1 MIILINLKNI
11 EMIYDDNGT
20 KINALKLK
28 NLDIKDGEKVAFIG
42 SSGCGK
48 TTLFNL
54 ISGLIVPTKGEVNV
68 ENTLLNNLPESERDK
83 FRANHIGY
91 IFQDFNLFPEFTV
104 LQNIVLPMSFSKKIE
119 KPNIQKEA
127 INMIKRVGLEDKINQ
142 KVKTLSGGEKQ
153 RVAIAR
159 SMVNKPKIILADE
172 PTGNLDYKNGAKV
185 MELLLKISS
194 EENATLL
201 VITHNNS
208 QLSLF
213 DRSLNIEELNEAI

>member
-1 MIILINLKNI
+1 MINLKNI

-20 KINALKLK
+20 KINAVKVKKLEVK
-28 NLDIKDGEKVAFIG
+28 EGEKVAFIG

-54 ISGLIVPTKGEVNV
+54 ISGMITPTKGNV
-68 ENTLLNNLPESERDK
+68 EVEDVDLTTLTESERDL

-91 IFQDFNLFPEFTV
+91 IFQDFNLFPDFTV
-104 LQNIVLPMSFSKKIE
+104 LQNVVLPMSFSKRYI
-119 KPNIQKEA
+119 KPEMEKEA
-127 INMIKRVGLEDKINQ
+127 LAMLKRVGLDKKKDQ

-159 SMVNKPKIILADE
+159 SIVNKPNIILADE
-172 PTGNLDYKNGAKV
+172 PTGNLDYKNGAKI
-185 MELLLKISS
+185 MDLILQIAK
-194 EENATLL
+194 EEKATLL

-208 QLSLF
+208 QLELF
-213 DRSLNIEELNEAI
+213 DRSINIEELNEAIK

>member
-1 MIILINLKNI
+1 MIALKNI
-11 EMIYDDNGT
+11 EMTYDDNGV
-20 KINALKLK
+20 KLNVLKLPK
-28 NLDIKDGEKVAFIG
+28 LTIKSGESVAFIG

-54 ISGLIVPTKGEVNV
+54 ISGLITPTSGNV
-68 ENTLLNNLPESERDK
+68 IVKDVDLTTLKEAERDL

-104 LQNIVLPMSFSKKIE
+104 LQNITLAMSFSKRYTK
-119 KPNIQKEA
+119 KEMNKVA
-127 INMIKRVGLEDKINQ
+127 LEILDKVGIKDKANQ

-159 SMVNKPKIILADE
+159 SIVNKPNIILADE
-172 PTGNLDYKNGAKV
+172 PTGNLDYKNGVKI
-185 MELLLKISS
+185 MELIKKISK
-194 EENATLL
+194 EEKATLL

-208 QLSLF
+208 QLDMF
-213 DRSLNIEELNEAI
+213 DKVVNVEEINQAIREK

>member
-1 MIILINLKNI
+1 MINIKNVV
-11 EMIYDDNGT
+11 MKYQDNGT
-20 KINALKLK
+20 EIEALKIKKLQ
-28 NLDIKDGEKVAFIG
+28 IKDGKKVAFIG

-54 ISGLIVPTKGEVNV
+54 ISGMIVPTEGNV
-68 ENTLLNNLPESERDK
+68 EVEDMDITDLTEAERDL

-104 LQNIVLPMSFSKKIE
+104 MQNVTLPMTFSKRYSKKEINELAKDMLKKVGMEE
-119 KPNIQKEA
+119 KA
-127 INMIKRVGLEDKINQ
+127 NQ

-159 SMVNKPKIILADE
+159 SIVNKPNVILADE
-172 PTGNLDYKNGAKV
+172 PTGNLDYKNGVKI
-185 MELLLKISS
+185 MELIMEIAK
-194 EENATLL
+194 EENATLI

-208 QLSLF
+208 QLDMF
-213 DRSLNIEELNEAI
+213 DEIINIEELNEAIK

>member
-1 MIILINLKNI
+1 MIDLKNI
-11 EMIYDDNGT
+11 EMVYDDNGT
-20 KINALKLK
+20 KINALKVK
-28 NLDIKDGEKVAFIG
+28 KVIINDGEKVAFIG

-54 ISGLIVPTKGEVNV
+54 ISGMITPTGGKVVV
-68 ENTLLNNLPESERDK
+68 ENVDLTTLKESERDL

-104 LQNIVLPMSFSKKIE
+104 LQNVILPMSFSKRYSKKE
-119 KPNIQKEA
+119 MEEEALNI
-127 INMIKRVGLEDKINQ
+127 IKRVGLEKKVNQ

-159 SMVNKPKIILADE
+159 SIVNKPDIILADE
-172 PTGNLDYKNGAKV
+172 PTGNLDYKNGAKI
-185 MELLLKISS
+185 MDLIMQISK
-194 EENATLL
+194 EEKATLL

-208 QLSLF
+208 QLEMF
-213 DRSLNIEELNEAI
+213 DRTINVEELNEAIK

>member
-1 MIILINLKNI
+1 MIKLKNI
-11 EMIYDDNGT
+11 EMTYNDNGT

-28 NLDIKDGEKVAFIG
+28 ELKINDGEKVAFIG

-54 ISGLIVPTKGEVNV
+54 ISGMLTPTNGKVLV
-68 ENTLLNNLPESERDK
+68 EDIDITTLTESERDL

-91 IFQDFNLFPEFTV
+91 IFQDFNLFPDFTV
-104 LQNIVLPMSFSKKIE
+104 LQNVVLPMSFSKRYQKNE
-119 KPNIQKEA
+119 MEKEA
-127 INMIKRVGLEDKINQ
+127 INMLKRVGLENKKDQ
-142 KVKTLSGGEKQ
+142 KVKTLSGGERQ

-159 SMVNKPKIILADE
+159 AIVNKPNVILADE
-172 PTGNLDYKNGAKV
+172 PTGNLDFKNGAKI
-185 MELLLKISS
+185 MDLIIQIAK

-208 QLSLF
+208 QLDLF
-213 DRSLNIEELNEAI
+213 DRSVNIEELNEAIK

>member
-1 MIILINLKNI
+1 MINLKNI

-20 KINALKLK
+20 KINALKVKDLK
-28 NLDIKDGEKVAFIG
+28 VEDGEKVAFIG

-54 ISGLIVPTKGEVNV
+54 ISGMLTPTKGNV
-68 ENTLLNNLPESERDK
+68 IVEDIDITTLTESERDL

-91 IFQDFNLFPEFTV
+91 IFQDFNLFPDFTV
-104 LQNIVLPMSFSKKIE
+104 LQNVVLPMSFSKRYSKKEMNELAKDILKKVGMNE
-119 KPNIQKEA
+119 K
-127 INMIKRVGLEDKINQ
+127 MNQ

-159 SMVNKPKIILADE
+159 SIVNKPNVILADE
-172 PTGNLDYKNGAKV
+172 PTGNLDYKNGTKI
-185 MELLLKISS
+185 MELITKIAKD
-194 EENATLL
+194 EKATLV

-208 QLSLF
+208 LLDMF
-213 DRSLNIEELNEAI
+213 DEVLNIEEMNEAIK